1 MAATFEFSESNGAGE
16 VVTNG
21 ISNVNFGNLD
31 QPNLS
36 DPDNQIIAGQDSFEK
51 WMRGRFSGTFTTIS
65 NIRFFKSGGSLPT
78 GVTIKAADDQSYAT
92 PTNNTSIVATV
103 DIPTVEGSALILADP
118 VTNPDFSGYVTMQM
132 QVTIA
137 ASSGV
142 IPTQTFTM
150 KYDEV

>member
-36 DPDNQIIAGQDSFEK
+36 APDNQIVAGQNSFEK

-65 NIRFFKSGGSLPT
+65 NIRFFKSGGSLPA
-78 GVTIKAADDQSYAT
+78 GVTIKAVDDESYAT
-92 PTNNTSIVATV
+92 PTNNTSIVALV
-103 DIPTVEGSALILADP
+103 DIPEIEGSALILDDP
-118 VTNPDFSGYVTMQM
+118 TGNPDFSGYVTMQM
-132 QVTIA
+132 QVTVA
-137 ASSGV
+137 ASSGT
-142 IPTQTFTM
+142 IATQTFTM